1 MQQQNVQIIGVS
13 HLSRRHDPSFRNSCS
28 YCRNSAPEDADD
40 LVADL
45 GCRESGSLYE
55 ADDHSLALRYIA
67 MGAPSPRSVASD
79 HRWSWL
85 SLRWRPQQA
94 DSHRL
99 GQSFLG

>member
-55 ADDHSLALRYIA
+55 ADDHSLAVRYTA
-67 MGAPSPRSVASD
+67 MRRSVSSICRIRSPVVMA
-79 HRWSWL
+79 
-85 SLRWRPQQA
+85 
-94 DSHRL
+94 
-99 GQSFLG
+99 